1 MAMKKLAS
9 IFLILVLLLSACTT
23 APDKAYQGIE
33 TSISSLIDVKVQS
46 VKTVDIEGLLSTLD
60 PEDKELQ
67 TEQSNWLMDI
77 KVNKIEDYSLEL
89 IKLEKVNDLEYNAK
103 LRQRYKKNGK
113 DYKLDFY
120 NKYKLIDSKIYD
132 AGNYFEV
139 LTNQNITIKYTAAN
153 KKLAE
158 DIIGDMNQ
166 LYGENIERWGLT
178 PGRPMVIKMFDDIEE
193 LRQSIKFSMWQ
204 CAGWYE
210 YGESVK
216 MYMTKSLSSKERIK
230 QVVNHEMTHLFT
242 VEKSAG
248 NLAYWLSEGVAS
260 YYEVPQNQ
268 RTPNQ
273 LLKGMKTKLHTVG
286 ELESIEL
293 EKLEDQQQINDYY
306 NNSHLIAAFII
317 ERYGEE
323 KIIEILNELGKLPS
337 FKGTTSENDKHYR
350 EYLSQVL
357 PRVLGLEDYKS
368 FEKQWEAEIS
378 KLN

>member
-1 MAMKKLAS
+1 MKRLVP
-9 IFLILVLLLSACTT
+9 IFLILVLLLSACT
-23 APDKAYQGIE
+23 ASSDKVYQGVE
-33 TSISSLIDVKVQS
+33 TSVNSLIDIKVQS
-46 VKTVDIEGLLSTLD
+46 VKTNNIDELLSILD
-60 PEDKELQ
+60 PEDEELQ
-67 TEQSNWLMDI
+67 TENSNWLMDI
-77 KVNKIEDYSLEL
+77 KTNTIEDYSLEL
-89 IKLEKVNDLEYNAK
+89 LKLQKVNDVEYKAK
-103 LRQRYKKNGK
+103 LRQRYKENGK
-113 DYKLDFY
+113 EYKLDFY
-120 NKYKLIDSKIYD
+120 NKYKLVNSKIYD

-139 LTNQNITIKYTAAN
+139 LTKDNITIKYTAVN

-158 DIIGDMNQ
+158 DIIEDMNQ
-166 LYGENIERWGLT
+166 LYAENIERWKMT
-178 PGRPMVIKMFDDIEE
+178 PRKPMVIKMFDDIEE

-216 MYMTKSLSSKERIK
+216 MYITKSLSSNERIK

-248 NLAYWLSEGVAS
+248 NLAYWLSEGIAS

-268 RTPNQ
+268 RTPSQ
-273 LLKGMKTKLHTVG
+273 LVKDMNINLHTV
-286 ELESIEL
+286 EKLESIEL
-293 EKLEDQQQINDYY
+293 EKLEDQQQISDYY

-323 KIIEILNELGKLPS
+323 KIIEVLDELGKLPS

-368 FEKQWEAEIS
+368 FEEQWKNEIS
-378 KLN
+378 KL

>member
-1 MAMKKLAS
+1 MKRLS
-9 IFLILVLLLSACTT
+9 CILLILMLMLTACI
-23 APDKAYQGIE
+23 APESNADQNIE
-33 TSISSLIDVKVQS
+33 VSINSLIDMKVQS
-46 VKTVDIEGLLSTLD
+46 VKTANVEALLSILD

-77 KVNKIEDYSLEL
+77 KTNTIEDYSLEL
-89 IKLEKVNDLEYNAK
+89 IKLQKINEFEYKAK
-103 LRQRYKKNGK
+103 LRQRYKENGK

-120 NKYKLIDSKIYD
+120 NKYKFVNSKVYD
-132 AGNYFEV
+132 AGNYFEI
-139 LTNQNITIKYTAAN
+139 LTKGNITIKYTAAN

-158 DIIGDMNQ
+158 DIIDDMNQ
-166 LYGENIERWGLT
+166 LYDENIERWGLT
-178 PGRPMVIKMFDDIEE
+178 PRRPMVIKMFEDIEE

-216 MYMTKSLSSKERIK
+216 MFITESLSSRERIK

-242 VEKSAG
+242 VEKSSG
-248 NLAYWLSEGVAS
+248 NLAYWLSEGIAS

-268 RTPNQ
+268 RTPRQ
-273 LLKGMKTKLHTVG
+273 LVKDMNIKLHTIG

-293 EKLEDQQQINDYY
+293 EKLEDQQQISDYY
-306 NNSHLIAAFII
+306 NNSHLITAFII

-350 EYLSQVL
+350 EYLSKVL
-357 PRVLGLEDYKS
+357 PKVLGIEDYKS
-368 FEKQWEAEIS
+368 FEEQWKNEVS
-378 KLN
+378 KL

>member
-1 MAMKKLAS
+1 MKRLVP
-9 IFLILVLLLSACTT
+9 IFLILVLLLSACT
-23 APDKAYQGIE
+23 ASSDKVYQGVE
-33 TSISSLIDVKVQS
+33 TSVNSLIDIKVQS
-46 VKTVDIEGLLSTLD
+46 VKTNNIDELLSILD
-60 PEDKELQ
+60 PEDEELQ
-67 TEQSNWLMDI
+67 TENSNWLMDI
-77 KVNKIEDYSLEL
+77 KTNTIEDYSLEL
-89 IKLEKVNDLEYNAK
+89 LKLQKVNDVEYKVK
-103 LRQRYKKNGK
+103 LQQRYKKNGK
-113 DYKLDFY
+113 EYKLDFY
-120 NKYKLIDSKIYD
+120 NKYKLVNSKIYD

-139 LTNQNITIKYTAAN
+139 LTKDNITIKYTAVN

-158 DIIGDMNQ
+158 DIIEDMNQ
-166 LYGENIERWGLT
+166 LYAENIERWKMT
-178 PGRPMVIKMFDDIEE
+178 PRKPMVIKMFDDIEE

-216 MYMTKSLSSKERIK
+216 MYITKSLSSNERIK

-248 NLAYWLSEGVAS
+248 NLAYWLSEGIAS

-268 RTPNQ
+268 RTPSQ
-273 LLKGMKTKLHTVG
+273 LVKDMNINLQTV
-286 ELESIEL
+286 EKLESIEL
-293 EKLEDQQQINDYY
+293 EKLEDQQQISDYY

-323 KIIEILNELGKLPS
+323 KILEVLNELGKLPS

-368 FEKQWEAEIS
+368 FEEQWKNEIS
-378 KLN
+378 KL

>member
-1 MAMKKLAS
+1 MYMKRLVS
-9 IFLILVLLLSACTT
+9 IILTLVLLLSACTANT
-23 APDKAYQGIE
+23 DKGYQSAE
-33 TSISSLIDVKVQS
+33 ASINSLIDIKVES
-46 VKTVDIEGLLSTLD
+46 VRTANIEELLSILD

-67 TEQSNWLMDI
+67 TEQFNWLMDI
-77 KVNKIEDYSLEL
+77 KTNAIEDYSLEL
-89 IKLEKVNDLEYNAK
+89 IKLQKVNEGEYKAK
-103 LRQRYKKNGK
+103 VRQQYKQNGK

-120 NKYKLIDSKIYD
+120 NKYKLVDSKIYD
-132 AGNYFEV
+132 VGNYFEE
-139 LTNQNITIKYTAAN
+139 LKKNNITIEYTAAN

-158 DIIGDMNQ
+158 NIIDDMNQ
-166 LYGENIERWGLT
+166 LYDENIERWGMT
-178 PGRPMVIKMFDDIEE
+178 PNRPLVIKMYDDIEE

-216 MYMTKSLSSKERIK
+216 MFITKSQSSQERIK

-242 VEKSAG
+242 VEKSSG
-248 NLAYWLSEGVAS
+248 NLAYWLSEGIAS

-268 RTPNQ
+268 RTPIQ
-273 LLKGMKTKLHTVG
+273 LMKDMNINLQTVA

-293 EKLEDQQQINDYY
+293 EKLKDQQQISDYY

-323 KIIEILNELGKLPS
+323 KIIEVLNELGKMPS

-350 EYLSQVL
+350 EYLAQVL

-368 FEKQWEAEIS
+368 FEEQWENEIS
-378 KLN
+378 KL

>member
-1 MAMKKLAS
+1 MKRLS
-9 IFLILVLLLSACTT
+9 CIFFVLLLLITACTAPINT
-23 APDKAYQGIE
+23 AGNDAEAAINA
-33 TSISSLIDVKVQS
+33 LIDQKVQS
-46 VKTVDIEGLLSTLD
+46 VKTVNVEDLLSILD
-60 PEDKELQ
+60 PADKELQ

-77 KVNKIEDYSLEL
+77 KTNTIEDYSLEMM
-89 IKLEKVNDLEYNAK
+89 KLEKISET
-103 LRQRYKKNGK
+103 
-113 DYKLDFY
+113 DYKAKIRQQYKEAGKSHKLDYF
-120 NKYKLIDSKIYD
+120 NKYKLIDNKLYD

-139 LTNQNITIKYTAAN
+139 LTKNNITIKYTEPS

-158 DIIGDMNQ
+158 DVIEDMNL
-166 LYGENIERWGLT
+166 LYDENIDRWGLT
-178 PGRPMVIKMFDDIEE
+178 PKRPMVIKMFDDIEE

-216 MYMTKSLSSKERIK
+216 MYITESRSGKERIK

-248 NLAYWLSEGVAS
+248 NLAYWLSEGIAS
-260 YYEVPQNQ
+260 YYEVAENQ
-268 RTPNQ
+268 RTPQQ
-273 LLKGMKTKLHTVG
+273 LVKDMNINLQTVG
-286 ELESIEL
+286 ELERIEL
-293 EKLEDQQQINDYY
+293 EKLEDQQQISDYY
-306 NNSHLIAAFII
+306 NNSHLIVAFII

-357 PRVLGLEDYKS
+357 PKVLGLQDYKS
-368 FEKQWEAEIS
+368 FEEQWKGEIS
-378 KLN
+378 KL

>member
-1 MAMKKLAS
+1 MKRVS
-9 IFLILVLLLSACTT
+9 CIFLILMLLLTACT
-23 APDKAYQGIE
+23 APVNRTGHDIE
-33 TSISSLIDVKVQS
+33 AVINTLIEHKVQS
-46 VKTVDIEGLLSTLD
+46 VKDTKLEELLSILD

-67 TEQSNWLMDI
+67 TEQSNWLIDI
-77 KVNKIEDYSLEL
+77 RTNPIENYDLRL
-89 IKLEKVNDLEYNAK
+89 IELEKISETEYRAK
-103 LRQRYKKNGK
+103 LQQQYMEDGK

-120 NKYKLIDSKIYD
+120 NKYKLIDNKFYD
-132 AGNYFEV
+132 AGNYFDV
-139 LTNQNITIKYTAAN
+139 LTKNNITIKYTAVN
-153 KKLAE
+153 KKLAV
-158 DIIGDMNQ
+158 DIIEDMNQ
-166 LYGENIERWGLT
+166 LYDENIGRWGLT
-178 PGRPMVIKMFDDIEE
+178 PKRPMVIKMFDDIEE

-216 MYMTKSLSSKERIK
+216 MHMNKSRSGKDRIK

-248 NLAYWLSEGVAS
+248 NLAYWLSEGIAS
-260 YYEVPQNQ
+260 YYEVPENQ
-268 RTPNQ
+268 RTPSQ
-273 LLKGMKTKLHTVG
+273 LVKDMNINLRTVG

-293 EKLEDQQQINDYY
+293 EKLEDQQQISDYY

-350 EYLSQVL
+350 EYLSEVL
-357 PRVLGLEDYKS
+357 PRVLGIEDYKF
-368 FEKQWEAEIS
+368 FEAQWKDEIS
-378 KLN
+378 KL